1 MYICMYVRRHQYV
14 CIYVC
19 MYLTKHYYD
28 EAVGEKNQEILLGV
42 KWERRIL
49 RSKNAG
55 NVT

>member
-1 MYICMYVRRHQYV
+1 MYICMYVR
-14 CIYVC
+14 
-19 MYLTKHYYD
+19 KHYYD